1 MKVTVEVGPVAADR
15 SPRPETFALAPSP
28 RTMRL
33 LDAPILPTLLRL
45 ALPNIALVVVQAL
58 SSAVDAFYL
67 GRLGPAVLAG
77 IALVFPVW
85 MLMVTTSAGALG
97 GGISSAVARAL
108 GAGRRDEANA
118 LVSHSLILSSG
129 VALTF
134 SSVVLLGGPSL
145 YRAMG
150 A

>member
-1 MKVTVEVGPVAADR
+1 MKVIVEGGPRAAES
-15 SPRPETFALAPSP
+15 SPRRQALAPSP

-33 LDAPILPTLLRL
+33 LDAPILPTLVRM
-45 ALPNIALVVVQAL
+45 AVPNIVLVVVQAL

-118 LVSHSLILSSG
+118 LVTHSLLLASA
-129 VALTF
+129 VALAF

>member
-67 GRLGPAVLAG
+67 GRLGPDVLAG

-118 LVSHSLILSSG
+118 LVSHNVMVITSLLAPSG
-129 VALTF
+129 VLALAGYG
-134 SSVVLLGGPSL
+134 LAA
-145 YRAMG
+145 R
-150 A
+150 